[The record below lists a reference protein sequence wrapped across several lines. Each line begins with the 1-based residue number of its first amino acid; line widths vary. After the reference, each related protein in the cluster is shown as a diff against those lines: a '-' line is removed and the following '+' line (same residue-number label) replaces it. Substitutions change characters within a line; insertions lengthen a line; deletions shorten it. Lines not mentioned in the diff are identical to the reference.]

1 MKYAGLK
8 LNVCT
13 FCSYVCDWLF
23 HITLKLDLS
32 NYHAEEQMVSC
43 PF

>member
-13 FCSYVCDWLF
+13 FCSYVCEWLF
-23 HITLKLDLS
+23 HFTLKLDLS
-32 NYHAEEQMVSC
+32 HHAEEQMVSC